1 MTDLKTIEEKVRVV
15 LKANAEARDDDMKLY
30 LSVCNYCVPDAG
42 NLPLETIMTRH
53 RLLGIPR
60 FESVRR
66 TRQKLQAENPE
77 LLGSNRI
84 KKLRQ
89 AQEQV
94 YRNYAKESRGGL

>member
-1 MTDLKTIEEKVRVV
+1 MKDLKTIEEKVRAV
-15 LKANAEARDDDMKLY
+15 LNANAEARDNDMKLY

-42 NLPLETIMTRH
+42 NLPLETIMVRH
-53 RLLGIPR
+53 RSLGIPC

-66 TRQKLQAENPE
+66 TRQKLQADNPE
-77 LLGSNRI
+77 LLGSTRM

-94 YRNYAKESRGGL
+94 YRQYAKE